1 MLKKKKK
8 CYNQGRGVCPLVDYG
23 GNMKKRVISII
34 RNIFDGVM
42 IFVLFITTTV
52 YALPSNGV
60 IYDNS
65 NSGSSATNV
74 SEAIDDLYSKLT
86 TKDNEINRLKGLGN
100 VASNQMLKGYTA
112 LVKGSVVTGTI
123 PSKGAATYTPGT
135 TNQTIA
141 SGNYLSGTQTIKGD
155 ANLVAGNIAKGKS
168 IFGVTGSYTS
178 DANAVAGNIL
188 SGKTAYVNGAKISGS
203 MIDRG
208 LAQSGNWGCGSAG
221 CGTGSDA
228 YYAINGLPEGW
239 YHSDGN
245 SWAPEAR
252 INANTLRS
260 QLGVSANKIAKGQSI
275 AGVAGTYTS
284 DANATAADIAVGKT
298 AYVNGNKITGTGG
311 GAKVYTFKDVPVT
324 MPSNVTLKYGSWV
337 SLVSAGSTYYY
348 SINLGFTP
356 GNIVACDIYMN
367 GNYSSTSSSSSDEDF
382 RQSANYAANSSTVA
396 YRYTQGLRTS
406 LYSRVYDSTLW
417 STAND
422 NNSSGYSSYCKVSGS
437 TLYFVLKSHSVG
449 TGKGLTMQTRADKL
463 TLSGTLVYN

>member
-1 MLKKKKK
+1 
-8 CYNQGRGVCPLVDYG
+8 
-23 GNMKKRVISII
+23 MKKRVISII

-112 LVKGSVVTGTI
+112 LVKGNLVTGTI

-141 SGNYLSGTQTIKGD
+141 SGNYLSGVQTIKGD

-188 SGKTAYVNGAKISGS
+188 SGKTAYVNGAKITGNMPLRGGS
-203 MIDRG
+203 
-208 LAQSGNWGCGSAG
+208 SAASLVS
-221 CGTGSDA
+221 TGA
-228 YYAINGLPEGW
+228 NGLYMTFPYGYYPAET
-239 YHSDGN
+239 HFSQTN
-245 SWAPEAR
+245 SSEVY
-252 INANTLRS
+252 ISNAKVATA
-260 QLGVSANKIAKGQSI
+260 LGITANKIAKGQSVS
-275 AGVAGTYTS
+275 GVAGSFTS

-324 MPSNVTLKYGSWV
+324 IPSGVTLKYGSWV
-337 SLVSAGSTYYY
+337 QLSKLTESNKY
-348 SINLGFTP
+348 SIDLGFTP
-356 GNIVACDIYMN
+356 AEVIACDISLA
-367 GNYSSTSSSSSDEDF
+367 GNYSSANANATDEDF
-382 RQSANYAANSSTVA
+382 RIPRGSEASYFAKTLKASKDQFIWWTTSNNISSAGFSFQCTTSGNKLNFVISSH
-396 YRYTQGLRTS
+396 
-406 LYSRVYDSTLW
+406 
-417 STAND
+417 STA
-422 NNSSGYSSYCKVSGS
+422 
-437 TLYFVLKSHSVG
+437 TVG
-449 TGKGLTMQTRADKL
+449 TNVYTRADKL
-463 TLSGTLVYN
+463 TLSGTLVYK

>member
-1 MLKKKKK
+1 
-8 CYNQGRGVCPLVDYG
+8 
-23 GNMKKRVISII
+23 MKKRVISI

-42 IFVLFITTTV
+42 IFVLFIIIVV
-52 YALPSNGV
+52 YALPLNGV

-188 SGKTAYVNGAKISGS
+188 SGKTAYVNGAKISGT

-324 MPSNVTLKYGSWV
+324 MPSGVTLKKGSWV
-337 SLVSAGSTYYY
+337 SLNEDKDSTYNY
-348 SINLGFTP
+348 SIDLGFTP
-356 GNIVACDIYMN
+356 AEVIACELEMKGDYF
-367 GNYSSTSSSSSDEDF
+367 SSSDSHDGHNF
-382 RQSANYAANSSTVA
+382 RFSRCTDNAQYYYFHTLIA
-396 YRYTQGLRTS
+396 S
-406 LYSRVYDSTLW
+406 LKAPWLDTTDVYGNDS
-417 STAND
+417 
-422 NNSSGYSSYCKVSGS
+422 GFKMRCVQSGS
-437 TLYFVLKSHSVG
+437 KLNFNISKRYYGSGGG
-449 TGKGLTMQTRADKL
+449 TNLNTRAGQLK
-463 TLSGTLVYN
+463 LSGTLVYK